1 MSDSVEEHGAF
12 CCFLLT
18 LLVMKNQTYL
28 VSCLAAT
35 ILPFLVAL
43 HLSFY
48 NHGNACFQC
57 EQGHFLCQ
65 CNNY

>member
-48 NHGNACFQC
+48 NHGNAPLFPVLARSLPVPVQ
-57 EQGHFLCQ
+57 
-65 CNNY
+65 